1 MHDRVLQLNKKLIK
15 KSKYVIYLMSRDQ
28 RVMDNH
34 ALLYAQ
40 ETAMKQGLLLVVVFN
55 LLPLS
60 DIQKYEHYAFML
72 SGLEMLA
79 SELIKYNIP
88 FIMTSAETSESLAEI
103 FIQLEAAAVY
113 LDFSPLH
120 GPRQLAKSL
129 AQELDCQV
137 SVIDT
142 HNIIPVW
149 VTSTKQEFAAH
160 TIRTK
165 VHKLLDK
172 YLIEP
177 NILLPQESFVL
188 DYTKGMSFNT
198 AWQQIEKL
206 PRNGISVQAK
216 PGSSFAL
223 SHLNKFVKEELSS
236 YALGRNDIANDHQS
250 GLSPYLHFGQISSLR
265 VALEVLKAVNKT
277 PLLFEQA
284 KMPQPSEPA
293 SIYDG
298 MNTLFE
304 EMIVRKEL
312 SDNFCLYS
320 ASYNSLDSV
329 TNWARNTLNE
339 HAKDMREFVYT
350 IKELE
355 SANTHDEAWN
365 AAQTELKTTG
375 KMHGYMRMYWAK
387 KILEWS
393 PDANTAISNCIYLN
407 DSYSIDGCDPNG
419 YVGILWSIGGLHD
432 RPWIERP
439 IFGKIRY
446 MNQAG
451 LKRKFDLDGYIKR
464 WSEKITI

>member
-1 MHDRVLQLNKKLIK
+1 
-15 KSKYVIYLMSRDQ
+15 
-28 RVMDNH
+28 
-34 ALLYAQ
+34 
-40 ETAMKQGLLLVVVFN
+40 
-55 LLPLS
+55 
-60 DIQKYEHYAFML
+60 
-72 SGLEMLA
+72 
-79 SELIKYNIP
+79 
-88 FIMTSAETSESLAEI
+88 
-103 FIQLEAAAVY
+103 
-113 LDFSPLH
+113 
-120 GPRQLAKSL
+120 
-129 AQELDCQV
+129 
-137 SVIDT
+137 
-142 HNIIPVW
+142 
-149 VTSTKQEFAAH
+149 
-160 TIRTK
+160 
-165 VHKLLDK
+165 
-172 YLIEP
+172 
-177 NILLPQESFVL
+177 
-188 DYTKGMSFNT
+188 
-198 AWQQIEKL
+198 
-206 PRNGISVQAK
+206 
-216 PGSSFAL
+216 
-223 SHLNKFVKEELSS
+223 
-236 YALGRNDIANDHQS
+236 
-250 GLSPYLHFGQISSLR
+250 
-265 VALEVLKAVNKT
+265 
-277 PLLFEQA
+277 
-284 KMPQPSEPA
+284 MPQPSEPA

-329 TNWARNTLNE
+329 ANWARNTLNE

-446 MNQAG
+446 MNRAG
-451 LKRKFDLDGYIKR
+451 LKRKFDLDSYIKR